1 MRVDWPAS
9 KWCLCK
15 KEPTEIMY
23 PLQTAMNKTV
33 SLETI
38 GAGSDAEQEYTL
50 ADRSVIKTVAK
61 ADGNYEI
68 YVPGGKTYGI
78 RFEGGSTELKNY
90 FASEIADKLYP
101 FYSDGT
107 DTYQEGENELEKTE
121 RYNLWIPKHTTESE
135 YRIEHQDSGFVK
147 TRGDLVRKISGRIW
161 FDEDRGWPSGSTGKR
176 DEWNPGNSL

>member
-1 MRVDWPAS
+1 M
-9 KWCLCK
+9 
-15 KEPTEIMY
+15 
-23 PLQTAMNKTV
+23 
-33 SLETI
+33 
-38 GAGSDAEQEYTL
+38 
-50 ADRSVIKTVAK
+50 IKTVAK

-161 FDEDRGWPSGSTGKR
+161 FDEDRDGLQGAQENAMNGIRVILCDETGKPLE
-176 DEWNPGNSL
+176 DNKQKQIEIEVGEAASKTFTLKDNGG